1 MKKIVD
7 GAFLSTLETLDLN
20 IKMLM
25 NGQFGGN
32 RRSQAYGSSAEFA
45 DYREYMQ
52 GDDLRCIDW
61 NIFARFEKL
70 YIKQYVDERQLHH
83 HVYIDASESMDYG
96 EPLKSEA
103 ALRIAAALGFL
114 SVQAMDKVSFF
125 ALGEDGCE
133 DICHTIVGKNALYH
147 AVNELNELE
156 FYGDT
161 DLCDSIKSYENPGK
175 GKGVSFI
182 ISDFLTESD
191 WMSAVDWLLHHK
203 RQVVLIQVLSPDE
216 ITPDINGK
224 VWFMDTEAFDDEDER
239 NYKTEITRAS
249 LKAYEEAFQYHQNMI
264 KQFCASR
271 NVDFMTV
278 RSDESVER
286 IFYFKAMEAEVVK

>member
-45 DYREYMQ
+45 DYREYMP
-52 GDDLRCIDW
+52 GDDLRRIDW

-83 HVYIDASESMDYG
+83 HIYIDASESMDYG

-125 ALGEDGCE
+125 ALSEDGCE

-161 DLCDSIKSYENPGK
+161 DLCDSIKSCENPEK
-175 GKGVSFI
+175 GNGVSFI

-191 WMSAVDWLLHHK
+191 WMSAVDWLLYHK

-224 VWFMDTEAFDDEDER
+224 VWFMDSEALDDEDER

-249 LKAYEEAFQYHQNMI
+249 LKAYEEAFHYHQNMI

-286 IFYFKAMEAEVVK
+286 IFYFKAMEAGVVK